1 METASSFNT
10 LLLRIEEFKK
20 RYFINQL
27 LKGTLIFLALLLST
41 YLLINTA
48 EFFGRF
54 STGVRG
60 ALFFGF
66 ISLLLGGLFYW
77 VIRPAM
83 SLYGL
88 RKTLSNE
95 EAARQIGQFF
105 PEVGDKLVNTLQL
118 KQLSSQQ
125 GDLLQASLQQRSQQL
140 LINRFANAIQL
151 QKNRRF
157 LKYVLPPLAV
167 IALILLIKPDF
178 FTQSSGRLLQYNR
191 DFVEQAPF
199 QFVVANNNLQAFRNE
214 DYKVDVRITGNALPE
229 TVYLVAGGT
238 RFKLEKSAAGLYSY
252 TFDNVQRELDFHL
265 EAAGFR
271 SREYDIALIDRPAVL
286 SFDVQLK
293 YPAYLGKPNEQLS
306 NVGNLLIPQGTEVT
320 WNFMADHTDSLAL
333 RFTPG
338 NILQTGKEI
347 ETNRYSLSRRIGQT
361 VNYAVDLR
369 NHHASNASNLQY
381 TIQVIPDRYPQI
393 TVAKAQDTIT
403 YNMIALT
410 GLLADDY
417 GFTKLKLVGS
427 VTRDGQKAS
436 KPIVKDI
443 PINHASTSQ
452 NFVYTWPLDS
462 LKLQPNDRV
471 EYYLQVWDND
481 GVNGP
486 KSSRTAQLNFI
497 VPSTDDIQKQIEQSA
512 QKTEEQIDQA
522 IAKTQAIKKDLNT
535 MENRMRTKKATD
547 FQDKKQLSDVLKKRE
562 ELMQEIQKLQE
573 QFKQTNETQQ
583 RFQQENS
590 ALREKMEQLQK
601 MFNELMDPESK
612 KLYEELKALL
622 EKKQDDKASDLLDRL
637 SRKERNMEKEL
648 DRALKLFKQMQ
659 MEQKVDKLA
668 EDLNKQAD
676 NQDKLAEENNKSAN
690 AEDAKKEQ
698 DKAKQEQDKAKE
710 EFQKTKEEIDKLQKE
725 AEKEDLNKP
734 DAQEDTQKDIDQ
746 QMQETSQ
753 NLNQKQSK
761 QAAQKQSKTAKSM
774 RNMSKSMSE
783 SMQSAEM
790 QENQENM
797 DDLRNLLENL
807 ITLSFSQERVMKDFR
822 SMSLQDPRFIKLSQ
836 EQLKLQDDAKVIE
849 DSLTALASRVM
860 QIQSFVTRELTD
872 MKYYMDQSVQQ
883 LKERR
888 LGQAAARQQFA
899 MTSINNLS
907 LMLNDVFK
915 QMQQQMA
922 AMSMPGSGK
931 DGKKGKKGNQ
941 PSPGAGEMQKE
952 LNAKIQQLSKGGKG
966 GRGLS
971 EELSRLAA
979 EQAAI
984 RQMLKGMQDG
994 NKGTEAGKEVNKQL
1008 DELMQK
1014 MDETETDLVNKRI
1027 NPTTL
1032 NRQNEIV
1039 TRLLESEKA
1048 MRQQEEDPKR
1058 QAEAARTL
1066 LHRNPALLDSVLPQ
1080 RTNQVE
1086 VLRSVTPAYNQYYKN
1101 EANRYLQRVSQ

>member
-1 METASSFNT
+1 METTNSFYT
-10 LLLRIEEFKK
+10 LLQRIEEFKR
-20 RYFINQL
+20 RYFVNQL

-41 YLLINTA
+41 YLVINAA

-54 STGVRG
+54 STGIRG
-60 ALFFGF
+60 TLFFGF
-66 ISLLLGGLFYW
+66 VALLLGGLFYW
-77 VIRPAM
+77 IIRPAM

-88 RKTLSNE
+88 SKTLTDE

-157 LKYVLPPLAV
+157 LKYVISPLAV
-167 IALILLIKPDF
+167 IGCILLLNPSF
-178 FTQSSGRLLQYNR
+178 FSQSSERLVQYNR

-199 QFVVANNNLQAFRNE
+199 QFVVANQKLQAFRNE
-214 DYKVDVRITGNALPE
+214 DYKVDVRITGGALPE
-229 TVYLVAGGT
+229 TVYLVAEGT
-238 RFKLEKSAAGLYSY
+238 RFKLDKGSDGLNSY
-252 TFDNVQRELDFHL
+252 TFDNVQRELTFNL

-271 SREYDIALIDRPAVL
+271 SRAYTISLVDRPAIL
-286 SFDVQLK
+286 AFDVQLK
-293 YPAYLGKPNEQLS
+293 YPAYLGKPAEQLS
-306 NVGNLLIPQGTEVT
+306 NVGNLLIPQGTVVT
-320 WNFMADHTDSLAL
+320 WNFTADHTDSLAL

-338 NILQTGKEI
+338 NALIVGKEI
-347 ETNRYSLSRRIGQT
+347 ETNKYSLSRQVNQT
-361 VNYAVDLR
+361 VNYSVGLR
-369 NHHASNASNLQY
+369 NSFAGNGSNLQY
-381 TIQVIPDRYPQI
+381 NIQVIPDRYPQI

-403 YNMIALT
+403 YNMVALT

-417 GFTKLKLVGS
+417 GFTKLKLVAS
-427 VTRDGQKAS
+427 LTRSGQKAATA
-436 KPIVKDI
+436 IVKDI
-443 PINHASTSQ
+443 PINRASTSQ
-452 NFVYTWPLDS
+452 NFEYTWPLDS

-471 EYYLQVWDND
+471 EYFLQVWDND

-486 KSSRTAQLNFI
+486 KSSRTAQLNFT
-497 VPSTDDIQKQIEQSA
+497 VPSTDEIQKQIEQSA
-512 QKTEEQIDQA
+512 EKTEQQIDQA

-547 FQDKKQLSDVLKKRE
+547 FQDKKQLADVLKKRE
-562 ELMQEIQKLQE
+562 ELLQEVQKLQE

-590 ALREKMEQLQK
+590 ALKEKMEQLQK
-601 MFNELMDPESK
+601 MFNELMDPETK

-659 MEQKVDKLA
+659 LEQKVDKLA

-676 NQDKLAEENNKSAN
+676 KQDQLAKDNDKNATPEET
-690 AEDAKKEQ
+690 KKEQ
-698 DKAKQEQDKAKE
+698 EKAKE
-710 EFQKTKEEIDKLQKE
+710 DFQKTKEEIDKLQKD

-734 DAQEDTQKDIDQ
+734 DPQEEMQKEIDQ
-746 QMQETSQ
+746 QMEETKQSMD
-753 NLNQKQSK
+753 QKQNKKAS
-761 QAAQKQSKTAKSM
+761 QSQSKTSKSM
-774 RNMSKSMSE
+774 RQMSKAMSE

-790 QENQENM
+790 EETQENM

-807 ITLSFSQERVMKDFR
+807 ITLSFSQERVMKEFR
-822 SMSLQDPRFIKLSQ
+822 SMSLQDPRFVKLSQ

-849 DSLTALASRVM
+849 DSLTALAGRVM

-872 MKYYMDQSVQQ
+872 MKYYMDQGVQQ

-888 LGQAAARQQFA
+888 LGQAASKQQFA

-915 QMQQQMA
+915 QMQEQMA
-922 AMSMPGSGK
+922 GMSMPG
-931 DGKKGKKGNQ
+931 KGKGKQKGKQ

-952 LNAKIQQLSKGGKG
+952 LNAKIQQLSKRGKG

-971 EELSRLAA
+971 EELSKMAA

-994 NKGTEAGKEVNKQL
+994 NKGTEAGKEINKQL
-1008 DELMQK
+1008 EELMQK
-1014 MDETETDLVNKRI
+1014 MDETETDLVNKRV
-1027 NPTTL
+1027 NPTMM
-1032 NRQNEIV
+1032 NRQSEIV

-1058 QAEAARTL
+1058 QAEAAKTIIR
-1066 LHRNPALLDSVLPQ
+1066 RNPALLDSVLPQ
-1080 RTNQVE
+1080 RTKQAE

>member
-1 METASSFNT
+1 METANSFVT
-10 LLLRIEEFKK
+10 LLQRIEEFKK
-20 RYFINQL
+20 RYYINQL

-54 STGVRG
+54 STGIRG
-60 ALFFGF
+60 VLFFGF
-66 ISLLLGGLFYW
+66 VALLLGGLFYW
-77 VIRPAM
+77 IIRPAM

-167 IALILLIKPDF
+167 IALILLLKPDF
-178 FTQSSGRLLQYNR
+178 FTQSSGRLVQYNR

-199 QFVVANNNLQAFRNE
+199 QFVVTNDKLQAFRNE
-214 DYKVDVRITGNALPE
+214 DYKVNVRITGNALPE

-238 RFKLEKSAAGLYSY
+238 RFKLDKATSGLYSY

-271 SREYDIALIDRPAVL
+271 SRAYDITLIDRPAVL

-293 YPAYLGKPNEQLS
+293 YPAYLGKPNEQLA

-320 WNFMADHTDSLAL
+320 WNFMADHTDLLAL

-338 NILQTGKEI
+338 NATMTGREV
-347 ETNRYSLSRRIGQT
+347 ETNRYSLSRRITQT
-361 VNYAVDLR
+361 VNYSVDLR
-369 NHHASNASNLQY
+369 NNHAGNASNLQY
-381 TIQVIPDRYPQI
+381 TIQVIPDRHPQI

-427 VTRDGQKAS
+427 VTRNGQKAS
-436 KPIVKDI
+436 TAILKDI
-443 PINHASTSQ
+443 PINRTSTSQ

-512 QKTEEQIDQA
+512 QKTEQQIDQA

-547 FQDKKQLSDVLKKRE
+547 FQDKKQLADVLKKRE
-562 ELMQEIQKLQE
+562 ELLQEVQKLQE

-601 MFNELMDPESK
+601 MFSELMDPESK

-676 NQDKLAEENNKSAN
+676 NQDKLADENNKDKN
-690 AEDAKKEQ
+690 AEEAKKEQ
-698 DKAKQEQDKAKE
+698 DKAKED
-710 EFQKTKEEIDKLQKE
+710 FQKTKEEIEKLQKE

-734 DAQEDTQKDIDQ
+734 DAQEETQKDIDQ
-746 QMQETSQ
+746 QMEETSK
-753 NLNQKQSK
+753 NLDQKQPK
-761 QAAQKQSKTAKSM
+761 QAAQKQNKAAKSM

-822 SMSLQDPRFIKLSQ
+822 SMSLQDPRFVKLSQ

-849 DSLTALASRVM
+849 DSLNALAGRVM

-922 AMSMPGSGK
+922 GMSMPGSGK

-994 NKGTEAGKEVNKQL
+994 NKGTKVGKEVNKQL

-1014 MDETETDLVNKRI
+1014 MDETETDLVNKRV

-1058 QAEAARTL
+1058 QAQAAQTL
-1066 LHRNPALLDSVLPQ
+1066 LRRNPALLDSVLPQ
-1080 RTNQVE
+1080 RTTQVE

>member
-1 METASSFNT
+1 MEMANSFVT
-10 LLLRIEEFKK
+10 LLQRIEEFKK
-20 RYFINQL
+20 RYYINQL

-54 STGVRG
+54 STGIRG

-66 ISLLLGGLFYW
+66 VALLLGGLFYW
-77 VIRPAM
+77 VVRPAM

-95 EAARQIGQFF
+95 EAAQQIGQFF

-151 QKNRRF
+151 QTNRRF

-167 IALILLIKPDF
+167 IALILLLKPDF
-178 FTQSSGRLLQYNR
+178 FTQSSGRLVQYNR

-199 QFVVANNNLQAFRNE
+199 QFVVTNDKLQAFRNE

-238 RFKLEKSAAGLYSY
+238 RFKLDKATSGLYSY

-271 SREYDIALIDRPAVL
+271 SRAYDITLIDRPAVL

-293 YPAYLGKPNEQLS
+293 YPAYLGKPNEQLA

-333 RFTPG
+333 WFTPG
-338 NILQTGKEI
+338 NTTMNGREV
-347 ETNRYSLSRRIGQT
+347 ETNRYSLSRRISQT
-361 VNYAVDLR
+361 VNYSVGLR
-369 NHHASNASNLQY
+369 NRHAGNSANLQY

-417 GFTKLKLVGS
+417 GFTKLRLVGS

-436 KPIVKDI
+436 TSITKDI
-443 PINHASTSQ
+443 PINRTSTSQ
-452 NFVYTWPLDS
+452 NFDYTWPLDS

-512 QKTEEQIDQA
+512 QKTEQQIDQA

-547 FQDKKQLSDVLKKRE
+547 FQDKKQLADVLKKRE
-562 ELMQEIQKLQE
+562 ELLQEVQKLQE

-637 SRKERNMEKEL
+637 SRKEHNMEKEL

-676 NQDKLAEENNKSAN
+676 NQDKLADENNKDKN
-690 AEDAKKEQ
+690 AEEAKKEQ
-698 DKAKQEQDKAKE
+698 DKAKEDFKN
-710 EFQKTKEEIDKLQKE
+710 TKEEIDKLQKE

-734 DAQEDTQKDIDQ
+734 DVQEESQKDIDQ
-746 QMQETSQ
+746 QMEETSK
-753 NLNQKQSK
+753 NLDQKQSK
-761 QAAQKQSKTAKSM
+761 QAAQKQNKAAKSM
-774 RNMSKSMSE
+774 RNMSKAMAE

-822 SMSLQDPRFIKLSQ
+822 NMSLQDPRFVKLSQ

-849 DSLTALASRVM
+849 DSLNALAGRVM

-922 AMSMPGSGK
+922 GMSMPGSGK

-1008 DELMQK
+1008 EELMQK
-1014 MDETETDLVNKRI
+1014 MDETETDLVNKRV

-1058 QAEAARTL
+1058 QAQAAQTQLR
-1066 LHRNPALLDSVLPQ
+1066 RNPALLDSVLPQ
-1080 RTNQVE
+1080 RTTQVE